1 MNQDILNY
9 CQWQNEQIY
18 LLLEVIH
25 INHINPNYG
34 FELQTVVDANNQNE
48 WQLWNGCRILDL
60 PRIEGIAI
68 DNDSRKVIIFF
79 YNGDLLKRNRIE
91 DGSNL
96 YDYLLIDFKDIIG
109 VRLEASA
116 RRVYEVT
123 AGEGI
128 LPPISTHQYRNIN
141 QELYPHSISLLLA
154 TRRADAQ
161 IIRFDVSLNE
171 KGTVD
176 KTVSNTMNGIFSN
189 HDNKISILSGTD
201 KESYI
206 ISRQYKDANDIQ
218 LTQMMDIMHM
228 LHSFAL
234 NVGAIIHDSIPKKHW
249 QPTTVDEFMQKVKG
263 WNYA

>member
-1 MNQDILNY
+1 M
-9 CQWQNEQIY
+9 
-18 LLLEVIH
+18 
-25 INHINPNYG
+25 
-34 FELQTVVDANNQNE
+34 
-48 WQLWNGCRILDL
+48 
-60 PRIEGIAI
+60 
-68 DNDSRKVIIFF
+68 
-79 YNGDLLKRNRIE
+79 
-91 DGSNL
+91 
-96 YDYLLIDFKDIIG
+96 
-109 VRLEASA
+109 
-116 RRVYEVT
+116 
-123 AGEGI
+123 
-128 LPPISTHQYRNIN
+128 
-141 QELYPHSISLLLA
+141 LLA

-176 KTVSNTMNGIFSN
+176 KTVSNTINGIFSN
-189 HDNKISILSGTD
+189 HDNKIFILSGTD

-218 LTQMMDIMHM
+218 LTQMMDIMHI

>member
-1 MNQDILNY
+1 MNQNIIDY
-9 CQWQNEQIY
+9 CHWQNKQIY
-18 LLLEVIH
+18 FLLEELH
-25 INHINPNYG
+25 MNHINPDCG
-34 FELQTVVDANNQNE
+34 FELQTVADRNNQNE
-48 WQLWNGCRILDL
+48 WQLWNGCRVLDL
-60 PRIEGIAI
+60 PRLEGAAI
-68 DNDSRKVIIFF
+68 DNDNKKLIIFF
-79 YNGDLLKRNRIE
+79 YNGDLLKGNRIE

-96 YDYLLIDFKDIIG
+96 YDYLLIDYKDIIG

-123 AGEGI
+123 ADEEI
-128 LPPISTHQYRNIN
+128 FPPVSIHQYRNIN

-154 TRRADAQ
+154 THRADAQ

-171 KGTVD
+171 TETAD
-176 KTVSNTMNGIFSN
+176 KTALNAMNGIFSN
-189 HDNKISILSGTD
+189 SDTKISILGGTD

-206 ISRQYKDANDIQ
+206 ISRQYQDANDIQ

-234 NVGAIIHDSIPKKHW
+234 NVGAIIHNSIPKKHW
-249 QPTTVDEFMQKVKG
+249 KSTTIDEFMQKVKG